1 MISPQSSINNYGL
14 QIINRHNVITSH
26 KSCNKNPVHE
36 NSVNDHSFKLI
47 IMNCQSIVGKKSVLD
62 NLIYQFK
69 PDIIVGTESW
79 LKPTIS
85 TNEFFSSSF
94 EVFRRDRPDGYG
106 GVFLACS
113 KDFCWQ
119 SIPVKSSCDAKVVAC
134 KLELKNSLL
143 IVIGV
148 YRPPNSNLIC

>member
-1 MISPQSSINNYGL
+1 MISPQSSTNNYGL

-69 PDIIVGTESW
+69 PDTIVGTESW

-85 TNEFFSSSF
+85 TNEFFLHLLRFLEEIDQTVMGVSFWHVAKISVGKAYRSSHL
-94 EVFRRDRPDGYG
+94 VM
-106 GVFLACS
+106 
-113 KDFCWQ
+113 
-119 SIPVKSSCDAKVVAC
+119 
-134 KLELKNSLL
+134 LK
-143 IVIGV
+143 
-148 YRPPNSNLIC
+148 